1 MADIVSR
8 NSISNDNEEIV
19 FTKSQQK
26 AVDGIIDFI
35 AQPFSSNDFVRSIS
49 GAGGTGKTFITDYI
63 IRHCKFSNSIIRCAA
78 PTHKAC
84 RVLSNA
90 LKGKKVDTI
99 QSLLGLRL
107 NLSLENFDP
116 VRPQFDPIGKNK
128 LQSNT
133 DYTRL
138 LIVDEASM
146 IPSKLYNYLLKVCRG
161 KQCKVITIGDASQL
175 SPVNER
181 RSIAFANSNDIYFLK
196 EIVRQEANN
205 PITDLLKIIRD
216 DIKNKTYR
224 FIDYLNLHPNNFNE
238 IGEGY
243 TVVPKNQFV
252 NIISREFN
260 NPEYVNNIDLYRV
273 IAYTNVA
280 VSGWNNYVRNIIVKD
295 AYKSVLTKNDL
306 VMSYKNLVDEFN
318 SQILINSEEYIV
330 KDISDFVD
338 QKYGFHGIMIKFQA
352 IHGGKV
358 TPPILIINHKHRDTL
373 IKYYTMVTD
382 MIKAAT
388 NEEDS
393 YARTKLWRKYYDFKN
408 KYLLCTN
415 ILDKNDINKIVLER
429 DIDYGFAITAH
440 KSQGSTYE
448 NVFVDLNDML
458 YDKNGNVYTNV
469 DDVLRRVYVAFS
481 RAKHSLIISHG
492 G

>member
-1 MADIVSR
+1 MAEIVSR
-8 NSISNDNEEIV
+8 KSISNNNEQIV
-19 FTKSQQK
+19 FTKSQEK

-35 AQPFSSNDFVRSIS
+35 AQPFDSNDFVRSIS
-49 GAGGTGKTFITDYI
+49 GPGGTGKTFITNYI
-63 IRHCKFSNSIIRCAA
+63 IRHCKFSDSIIRCAA

-90 LKGKKVDTI
+90 LNGKKVDTI

-107 NLSLENFDP
+107 NLSLEDFNP
-116 VRPQFDPIGKNK
+116 VRPQFDPIGRNK
-128 LQSNT
+128 LQDKT

-138 LIVDEASM
+138 LIIDEASM
-146 IPSKLYNYLLKVCRG
+146 IPTKLYNYLIKVC
-161 KQCKVITIGDASQL
+161 KDKWCKVITIGDASQL

-181 RSIAFANSNDIYFLK
+181 KSIAFANNNDIYYLK

-205 PITDLLKIIRD
+205 PITDLLKIVRD

-224 FIDYLNLHPNNFNE
+224 FVDYLNVYPNRYNE

-243 TVVPKNQFV
+243 SVVPKAQFA
-252 NIISREFN
+252 NIIAREFN
-260 NPEYVNNIDLYRV
+260 NPEYTSNIDMYRV
-273 IAYTNVA
+273 IAYTNIA
-280 VSGWNNYVRNIIVKD
+280 VSSWNNYVRNIIVKD
-295 AYKSVLTKNDL
+295 AYKSVLTRNDL
-306 VMSYKNLVDEFN
+306 IMSYKNLVDEFN

-338 QKYGFHGIMIKFQA
+338 KKYGFKGIMVKFQA

-358 TPPILIINHKHRDTL
+358 TPPILIINHKDRETL
-373 IKYYTMVTD
+373 VAYYNIVNNMMKDAMNETD
-382 MIKAAT
+382 HSI
-388 NEEDS
+388 
-393 YARTKLWRKYYDFKN
+393 RTKLWRKYYEFKN

-415 ILDKNDINKIVLER
+415 ILDKNDPTKIVLDR
-429 DIDYGFAITAH
+429 DIDYGFAITSH

-448 NVFVDLNDML
+448 NVFADLNDML
-458 YDKNGNVYTNV
+458 YDKNGHVYTNV

-481 RAKHSLIISHG
+481 RAKHSLTISYG
-492 G
+492 

>member
-1 MADIVSR
+1 MAEIVSR
-8 NSISNDNEEIV
+8 KSISNNNEQIV
-19 FTKSQQK
+19 FTKSQEK

-35 AQPFSSNDFVRSIS
+35 AQPFDSNDFVRSIS
-49 GAGGTGKTFITDYI
+49 GPGGTGKTFITNYI
-63 IRHCKFSNSIIRCAA
+63 IRHCKFSDSIIRCAA

-90 LKGKKVDTI
+90 LNGKKVDTI

-107 NLSLENFDP
+107 NLSLEDFNP
-116 VRPQFDPIGKNK
+116 VRPQFDPIGRNK
-128 LQSNT
+128 LQDKT

-138 LIVDEASM
+138 LIIDEASM
-146 IPSKLYNYLLKVCRG
+146 IPTKLYNYLIKVC
-161 KQCKVITIGDASQL
+161 KSKCCKVITIGDASQL

-181 RSIAFANSNDIYFLK
+181 KSVAFANNNDIYYLK

-205 PITDLLKIIRD
+205 PITDLLKIVRD

-224 FIDYLNLHPNNFNE
+224 FVDYLNVYPNRYNE

-243 TVVPKNQFV
+243 SVVPKAQFA
-252 NIISREFN
+252 NIIAKEFN
-260 NPEYVNNIDLYRV
+260 NPEYTSNIDMYRV
-273 IAYTNVA
+273 IAYTNIA
-280 VSGWNNYVRNIIVKD
+280 VSSWNNYVRNIIVKD

-338 QKYGFHGIMIKFQA
+338 RKYGFKGIMVKFQA

-358 TPPILIINHKHRDTL
+358 TPPILIINHKDRETLVTYYNIVNGMMRDA
-373 IKYYTMVTD
+373 MNETD
-382 MIKAAT
+382 H
-388 NEEDS
+388 S
-393 YARTKLWRKYYDFKN
+393 ARTKLWKKYYEFKN

-415 ILDKNDINKIVLER
+415 ILDKNDPTKIVLDR

-458 YDKNGNVYTNV
+458 YDKNGHVYTNV

-481 RAKHSLIISHG
+481 RAKHSLTISYG
-492 G
+492 

>member
-1 MADIVSR
+1 MAEIVSR
-8 NSISNDNEEIV
+8 KSISNNNEQIV
-19 FTKSQQK
+19 FTKSQEK

-35 AQPFSSNDFVRSIS
+35 AQPFDSNDFVRSIS
-49 GAGGTGKTFITDYI
+49 GPGGTGKTFITNYI
-63 IRHCKFSNSIIRCAA
+63 IRHCKFSDSIIRCAA

-90 LKGKKVDTI
+90 LNGKKVDTI

-107 NLSLENFDP
+107 NLSLEDFNP
-116 VRPQFDPIGKNK
+116 VRPQFDPIGRNK
-128 LQSNT
+128 LQDKT

-138 LIVDEASM
+138 LIIDEASM
-146 IPSKLYNYLLKVCRG
+146 IPTKLYNYLIKVC
-161 KQCKVITIGDASQL
+161 KSKCCKVITIGDASQL

-181 RSIAFANSNDIYFLK
+181 KSVAFANNSDIYYLK

-205 PITDLLKIIRD
+205 PITDLLKIVRD

-224 FIDYLNLHPNNFNE
+224 FVDYLNVYPNRYNE

-243 TVVPKNQFV
+243 SVVPKAQFA

-260 NPEYVNNIDLYRV
+260 NPEYTSNIDMYRV
-273 IAYTNVA
+273 IAYTNIA
-280 VSGWNNYVRNIIVKD
+280 VSSWNNYVRNIIVKD

-338 QKYGFHGIMIKFQA
+338 RKYGFKGIMVKFQA

-358 TPPILIINHKHRDTL
+358 TPPILIINHKDRETLVAYYNIVNGMMRDA
-373 IKYYTMVTD
+373 MNETD
-382 MIKAAT
+382 H
-388 NEEDS
+388 S
-393 YARTKLWRKYYDFKN
+393 ARTKLWKKYYEFKN

-415 ILDKNDINKIVLER
+415 ILDKNDPTKIVLDR

-458 YDKNGNVYTNV
+458 YDKNGHVYTNV

-481 RAKHSLIISHG
+481 RAKHSLTISYG
-492 G
+492 

>member
-1 MADIVSR
+1 MAEIVSR
-8 NSISNDNEEIV
+8 KSISNNNEQIV
-19 FTKSQQK
+19 FTKSQEK

-35 AQPFSSNDFVRSIS
+35 AQPFDSNDFVRSIS
-49 GAGGTGKTFITDYI
+49 GPGGTGKTFITNYI
-63 IRHCKFSNSIIRCAA
+63 IRHCKFSDSIIRCAA

-90 LKGKKVDTI
+90 LNGKKVDTI

-107 NLSLENFDP
+107 NLSLEDFNP
-116 VRPQFDPIGKNK
+116 VRPQFDPIGRNK
-128 LQSNT
+128 LQDKT

-138 LIVDEASM
+138 LIIDEASM
-146 IPSKLYNYLLKVCRG
+146 IPTKLYNYLIKVC
-161 KQCKVITIGDASQL
+161 KSKCCKVITIGDASQL

-181 RSIAFANSNDIYFLK
+181 KSIAFANNSDIYYLK

-205 PITDLLKIIRD
+205 PITDLLKIVRD

-224 FIDYLNLHPNNFNE
+224 FVDYLNVYPNRYNE

-243 TVVPKNQFV
+243 SVVPKAQFA

-260 NPEYVNNIDLYRV
+260 NPEYTSNIDMYRV
-273 IAYTNVA
+273 IAYTNIA
-280 VSGWNNYVRNIIVKD
+280 VSSWNNYVRNIIVKD

-338 QKYGFHGIMIKFQA
+338 RKYGFKGIMVKFQA

-358 TPPILIINHKHRDTL
+358 TPPILIINHKDRETLVAYYNIVNGMMRDA
-373 IKYYTMVTD
+373 MNETD
-382 MIKAAT
+382 H
-388 NEEDS
+388 S
-393 YARTKLWRKYYDFKN
+393 ARTKLWKKYYEFKN

-415 ILDKNDINKIVLER
+415 ILDKNDPTKIVLDR

-458 YDKNGNVYTNV
+458 YDKNGHVYTNV

-481 RAKHSLIISHG
+481 RAKHSLTISYG
-492 G
+492 

>member
-1 MADIVSR
+1 MAEIVSR
-8 NSISNDNEEIV
+8 KSISNNNEQIV
-19 FTKSQQK
+19 FTKSQEK

-35 AQPFSSNDFVRSIS
+35 AQPFDSNDFVRSIS
-49 GAGGTGKTFITDYI
+49 GPGGTGKTFITNYI
-63 IRHCKFSNSIIRCAA
+63 IRHCKFSDSIIRCAA

-90 LKGKKVDTI
+90 LNGKKVDTI

-107 NLSLENFDP
+107 NLSLEDFNP
-116 VRPQFDPIGKNK
+116 IRPQFDPIGRNK
-128 LQSNT
+128 LQDKT

-138 LIVDEASM
+138 LIIDEASM
-146 IPSKLYNYLLKVCRG
+146 IPTKLYNYLIKVC
-161 KQCKVITIGDASQL
+161 KSKCCKVITIGDASQL

-181 RSIAFANSNDIYFLK
+181 KSVAFANNSDIYYLK

-205 PITDLLKIIRD
+205 PITDLLKIVRD

-224 FIDYLNLHPNNFNE
+224 FVDYINVYPNRYNE

-243 TVVPKNQFV
+243 SVVPKAQFA

-260 NPEYVNNIDLYRV
+260 NPEYTSNIDMYRV
-273 IAYTNVA
+273 IAYTNIA
-280 VSGWNNYVRNIIVKD
+280 VSSWNNYVRNIIVKD

-338 QKYGFHGIMIKFQA
+338 RKYGFKGIMVKFQA

-358 TPPILIINHKHRDTL
+358 TPPILIINHKDRETLVAYYNIVNGMMRDA
-373 IKYYTMVTD
+373 MNETD
-382 MIKAAT
+382 H
-388 NEEDS
+388 S
-393 YARTKLWRKYYDFKN
+393 ARTKLWKKYYEFKN

-415 ILDKNDINKIVLER
+415 ILDKNDPTKIVLDR

-440 KSQGSTYE
+440 KS
-448 NVFVDLNDML
+448 
-458 YDKNGNVYTNV
+458 
-469 DDVLRRVYVAFS
+469 
-481 RAKHSLIISHG
+481 
-492 G
+492 

>member
-1 MADIVSR
+1 MAEIVSR
-8 NSISNDNEEIV
+8 KSISNNNEQIV
-19 FTKSQQK
+19 FTKSQEK

-35 AQPFSSNDFVRSIS
+35 AQPFDSNDFVRSIS
-49 GAGGTGKTFITDYI
+49 GPGGTGKTFITNYI
-63 IRHCKFSNSIIRCAA
+63 IRHCKFSDSIIRCAA

-90 LKGKKVDTI
+90 LNGKKVDTI

-107 NLSLENFDP
+107 NLSLEDFNP
-116 VRPQFDPIGKNK
+116 VRPQFDPIGRNK
-128 LQSNT
+128 LQDKT

-138 LIVDEASM
+138 LIIDEASM
-146 IPSKLYNYLLKVCRG
+146 IPTKLYNYLIKVCKG
-161 KQCKVITIGDASQL
+161 KCCKVITIGDASQL

-181 RSIAFANSNDIYFLK
+181 KSIAFANNSDIYYLK

-205 PITDLLKIIRD
+205 PITDLLKIVRD

-224 FIDYLNLHPNNFNE
+224 FVDYLNVYPNRYNE

-243 TVVPKNQFV
+243 SVVPKAQFA

-260 NPEYVNNIDLYRV
+260 NPEYTSNIDMYRV
-273 IAYTNVA
+273 IAYTNIA
-280 VSGWNNYVRNIIVKD
+280 VSSWNNYVRNIIVKD

-338 QKYGFHGIMIKFQA
+338 RKYGFKGIMVKFQA

-358 TPPILIINHKHRDTL
+358 TPPILIINHKDRETLVAYYNIVNNMMRDA
-373 IKYYTMVTD
+373 MNETD
-382 MIKAAT
+382 H
-388 NEEDS
+388 S
-393 YARTKLWRKYYDFKN
+393 ARTKLWKKYYEFKN

-415 ILDKNDINKIVLER
+415 ILDKNDPTKIILDR
-429 DIDYGFAITAH
+429 DIDYGFAISAH

-448 NVFVDLNDML
+448 NVFVDLNNML
-458 YDKNGNVYTNV
+458 YDKNGYVYTNV

-481 RAKHSLIISHG
+481 RAKHSLTISYG
-492 G
+492 

>member
-1 MADIVSR
+1 MAEIVSR
-8 NSISNDNEEIV
+8 KSISNNNEQIV
-19 FTKSQQK
+19 FTKSQEK

-35 AQPFSSNDFVRSIS
+35 AQPFDSNDFVRSIS
-49 GAGGTGKTFITDYI
+49 GPGGTGKTFITNYI
-63 IRHCKFSNSIIRCAA
+63 IRHCKFSDSIIRCAA

-90 LKGKKVDTI
+90 LNGKKVDTI

-107 NLSLENFDP
+107 NLSLEDFNP
-116 VRPQFDPIGKNK
+116 VRPQFDPIGRNK
-128 LQSNT
+128 LQDKT

-138 LIVDEASM
+138 LIIDEASM
-146 IPSKLYNYLLKVCRG
+146 IPTKLYNYLIKVC
-161 KQCKVITIGDASQL
+161 KDKWCKVITIGDASQL

-181 RSIAFANSNDIYFLK
+181 KSIAFANNNDIYYLK

-205 PITDLLKIIRD
+205 PITDLLKIVRD

-224 FIDYLNLHPNNFNE
+224 FVDYLNVYPNRYNE

-243 TVVPKNQFV
+243 SVVPKAQFA
-252 NIISREFN
+252 NIIAREFN
-260 NPEYVNNIDLYRV
+260 NPEYTSNIDMYRV
-273 IAYTNVA
+273 IAYTNIA
-280 VSGWNNYVRNIIVKD
+280 VSSWNNYVRNIIVKD
-295 AYKSVLTKNDL
+295 AYKSVLTRNDL
-306 VMSYKNLVDEFN
+306 IMSYKNLVDEFN

-338 QKYGFHGIMIKFQA
+338 KKYGFKGIMVKFQA

-358 TPPILIINHKHRDTL
+358 TPPILIINHKDRETL
-373 IKYYTMVTD
+373 VAYYNIVNNMMKDAMNETD
-382 MIKAAT
+382 HSI
-388 NEEDS
+388 
-393 YARTKLWRKYYDFKN
+393 RTKLWRKYYEFKN

-415 ILDKNDINKIVLER
+415 ILDKNDPTKIVLDR

-440 KSQGSTYE
+440 RAQGSTYE
-448 NVFVDLNDML
+448 NVFADLNDML
-458 YDKNGNVYTNV
+458 YDKNGHVYTNV

-481 RAKHSLIISHG
+481 RAKHSLTISYG
-492 G
+492 

>member
-1 MADIVSR
+1 MAEIVSR
-8 NSISNDNEEIV
+8 KSISNNNEQIV
-19 FTKSQQK
+19 FTKSQEK

-35 AQPFSSNDFVRSIS
+35 AQPFDSNDFVRSIS
-49 GAGGTGKTFITDYI
+49 GPGGTGKTFITNYI
-63 IRHCKFSNSIIRCAA
+63 IRHCKFSDSIIRCAA

-90 LKGKKVDTI
+90 LNGKKVDTI

-107 NLSLENFDP
+107 NLSLEDFNP
-116 VRPQFDPIGKNK
+116 VRPQFDPIGRNK
-128 LQSNT
+128 LQDKT

-138 LIVDEASM
+138 LIIDEASM
-146 IPSKLYNYLLKVCRG
+146 IPTKLYNYLIKVC
-161 KQCKVITIGDASQL
+161 KDKWCKVITIGDASQL

-181 RSIAFANSNDIYFLK
+181 KSIAFANNNDIYYLK

-205 PITDLLKIIRD
+205 PITDLLKIVRD

-224 FIDYLNLHPNNFNE
+224 FVDYLNVYPNRYNE

-243 TVVPKNQFV
+243 SVVPKAQFA
-252 NIISREFN
+252 NIIAREFN
-260 NPEYVNNIDLYRV
+260 NPEYTSNIDMYRV
-273 IAYTNVA
+273 IAYTNIA
-280 VSGWNNYVRNIIVKD
+280 VSSWNNYVRNIIVKD
-295 AYKSVLTKNDL
+295 AYKSVLTRNDL
-306 VMSYKNLVDEFN
+306 IMSYKNLVDEFN

-338 QKYGFHGIMIKFQA
+338 KKYGFKGIMVKFQA

-358 TPPILIINHKHRDTL
+358 TPPILIINHKDRETL
-373 IKYYTMVTD
+373 VAYYNIVNNMMKDAMNETD
-382 MIKAAT
+382 H
-388 NEEDS
+388 S
-393 YARTKLWRKYYDFKN
+393 VRTKLWRKYYEFKN

-415 ILDKNDINKIVLER
+415 ILDKNDPTKIVLDR
-429 DIDYGFAITAH
+429 DIDYGFAITSH

-448 NVFVDLNDML
+448 NVFADLNDML
-458 YDKNGNVYTNV
+458 YDKNGHVYTNV

-481 RAKHSLIISHG
+481 RAKHSLTISYG
-492 G
+492 

>member
-1 MADIVSR
+1 MAEIVSR
-8 NSISNDNEEIV
+8 KSISNNNEQIV
-19 FTKSQQK
+19 FTKSQEK

-35 AQPFSSNDFVRSIS
+35 AQPFDSNDFVRSIS
-49 GAGGTGKTFITDYI
+49 GPGGTGKTFITNYI
-63 IRHCKFSNSIIRCAA
+63 IRHCKFSDSIIRCAA

-90 LKGKKVDTI
+90 LNGKKVDTI

-107 NLSLENFDP
+107 NLSLEDFNP
-116 VRPQFDPIGKNK
+116 VRPQFDPIGRNK
-128 LQSNT
+128 LQDKT

-138 LIVDEASM
+138 LIIDEASM
-146 IPSKLYNYLLKVCRG
+146 IPTKLYNYLIKVC
-161 KQCKVITIGDASQL
+161 KDKWCKVITIGDASQL

-181 RSIAFANSNDIYFLK
+181 KSIAFANNNDIYYLK

-205 PITDLLKIIRD
+205 PITDLLKIVRD

-224 FIDYLNLHPNNFNE
+224 FVDYLNVYPNKYNE

-243 TVVPKNQFV
+243 SVVPKAQFA
-252 NIISREFN
+252 NIIAREFN
-260 NPEYVNNIDLYRV
+260 NPEYTSNIDMYRV
-273 IAYTNVA
+273 IAYTNIA
-280 VSGWNNYVRNIIVKD
+280 VSSWNNYVRNIIVKD
-295 AYKSVLTKNDL
+295 AYKSVLTRNDL
-306 VMSYKNLVDEFN
+306 IMSYKNLVDEFN

-338 QKYGFHGIMIKFQA
+338 KKYGFKGIMVKFQA

-358 TPPILIINHKHRDTL
+358 TPPILIINHKDRETL
-373 IKYYTMVTD
+373 VAYYTIVNNMMKDAMNETD
-382 MIKAAT
+382 H
-388 NEEDS
+388 S
-393 YARTKLWRKYYDFKN
+393 VRTKLWRKYYEFKN

-415 ILDKNDINKIVLER
+415 ILDKNDPTKIVLDR

-440 KSQGSTYE
+440 RAQGSTYE
-448 NVFVDLNDML
+448 NVFADLNDML
-458 YDKNGNVYTNV
+458 YDKNGHVYTNV

-481 RAKHSLIISHG
+481 RAKHSLTISYG
-492 G
+492 

>member
-1 MADIVSR
+1 MAEIVSR
-8 NSISNDNEEIV
+8 KSISNNNEQIV
-19 FTKSQQK
+19 FTKSQEK

-35 AQPFSSNDFVRSIS
+35 AQPFDSNDFVRSIS
-49 GAGGTGKTFITDYI
+49 GPGGTGKTFITNYI
-63 IRHCKFSNSIIRCAA
+63 IRHCKFSDSIIRCAA

-90 LKGKKVDTI
+90 LNGKKVDTI

-107 NLSLENFDP
+107 NLSLEDFNP
-116 VRPQFDPIGKNK
+116 IRPQFDPIGRNK
-128 LQSNT
+128 LQDKT

-138 LIVDEASM
+138 LIIDEASM
-146 IPSKLYNYLLKVCRG
+146 IPTKLYNYLIKVC
-161 KQCKVITIGDASQL
+161 KSKCCKVITIGDASQL

-181 RSIAFANSNDIYFLK
+181 KSVAFANNSDIYYLK

-205 PITDLLKIIRD
+205 PITDLLKIVRD

-224 FIDYLNLHPNNFNE
+224 FVDYLNVYPNRYNE

-243 TVVPKNQFV
+243 SVVPKAQFA

-260 NPEYVNNIDLYRV
+260 NPEYTSNIDMYRV
-273 IAYTNVA
+273 IAYTNIA
-280 VSGWNNYVRNIIVKD
+280 VSSWNNYVRNIIVKD

-338 QKYGFHGIMIKFQA
+338 RKYGFKGIMVKFQA

-358 TPPILIINHKHRDTL
+358 TPPILIINHKDRETLVAYYNIVNGMMRDA
-373 IKYYTMVTD
+373 MNETD
-382 MIKAAT
+382 H
-388 NEEDS
+388 S
-393 YARTKLWRKYYDFKN
+393 ARTKLWKKYYEFKN

-415 ILDKNDINKIVLER
+415 ILDKNDPTKIVLDR

-458 YDKNGNVYTNV
+458 YDKNGHVYTNV

-481 RAKHSLIISHG
+481 RAKHSLTISYG
-492 G
+492 

>member
-1 MADIVSR
+1 MAEIVSR
-8 NSISNDNEEIV
+8 KSISNNNEQIV
-19 FTKSQQK
+19 FTKSQEK

-35 AQPFSSNDFVRSIS
+35 AQPFDSNDFVRSIS
-49 GAGGTGKTFITDYI
+49 GPGGTGKTFITNYI
-63 IRHCKFSNSIIRCAA
+63 IRHCKFSDSIIRCAA

-90 LKGKKVDTI
+90 LNGKKVDTI

-107 NLSLENFDP
+107 NLSLEDFNP
-116 VRPQFDPIGKNK
+116 IRPQFDPIGRNK
-128 LQSNT
+128 LQDKT

-138 LIVDEASM
+138 LIIDEASM
-146 IPSKLYNYLLKVCRG
+146 IPTKLYNYLIKVC
-161 KQCKVITIGDASQL
+161 KSKCCKVITIGDASQL

-181 RSIAFANSNDIYFLK
+181 KSVAFANNSDIYYLK

-205 PITDLLKIIRD
+205 PITDLLKIVRD

-224 FIDYLNLHPNNFNE
+224 FVDYLNIYPNRYNE

-243 TVVPKNQFV
+243 SVVPKAQFA

-260 NPEYVNNIDLYRV
+260 NPEYTSNIDMYRV
-273 IAYTNVA
+273 IAYTNIA
-280 VSGWNNYVRNIIVKD
+280 VSSWNNYVRNIIVKD

-338 QKYGFHGIMIKFQA
+338 RKYGFKGIMVKFQA

-358 TPPILIINHKHRDTL
+358 TPPILIINHKDRETLVAYYNIVNGMMRDA
-373 IKYYTMVTD
+373 MNETD
-382 MIKAAT
+382 H
-388 NEEDS
+388 S
-393 YARTKLWRKYYDFKN
+393 ARTKLWKKYYEFKN

-415 ILDKNDINKIVLER
+415 ILDKNDPTKIVLDR

-458 YDKNGNVYTNV
+458 YDKNGHVYTNV

-481 RAKHSLIISHG
+481 RAKHSLTISYG
-492 G
+492 

>member
-1 MADIVSR
+1 MAEIVSR
-8 NSISNDNEEIV
+8 KSISNNNEQIV
-19 FTKSQQK
+19 FTKSQEK

-35 AQPFSSNDFVRSIS
+35 AQPFDSNDFVRSIS
-49 GAGGTGKTFITDYI
+49 GPGGTGKTFITNYI
-63 IRHCKFSNSIIRCAA
+63 IRHCKFSDSIIRCAA

-90 LKGKKVDTI
+90 LNGKKVDTI

-107 NLSLENFDP
+107 NLSLEDFNP
-116 VRPQFDPIGKNK
+116 VRPQFDPIGRNK
-128 LQSNT
+128 LQDKT

-138 LIVDEASM
+138 LIIDEASM
-146 IPSKLYNYLLKVCRG
+146 IPTKLYNYLIKVC
-161 KQCKVITIGDASQL
+161 KSKCCKVITIGDASQL

-181 RSIAFANSNDIYFLK
+181 KSVAFANNNDIYYLK

-205 PITDLLKIIRD
+205 PITDLLKIVRD
-216 DIKNKTYR
+216 DIKHKTYR
-224 FIDYLNLHPNNFNE
+224 FVDYLNVYPNMYNE

-243 TVVPKNQFV
+243 SLVPKSQFA
-252 NIISREFN
+252 NIIAKEFN
-260 NPEYVNNIDLYRV
+260 NPEYTSNIDMYRV
-273 IAYTNVA
+273 IAYTNIA
-280 VSGWNNYVRNIIVKD
+280 VSSWNNYVRNIIVKD

-306 VMSYKNLVDEFN
+306 IMSYKNLVDEFN

-338 QKYGFHGIMIKFQA
+338 RKYGFKGIMVKFQA

-358 TPPILIINHKHRDTL
+358 TPPILIINHKDRETLVTYYNIVNGMMRDA
-373 IKYYTMVTD
+373 MNETD
-382 MIKAAT
+382 H
-388 NEEDS
+388 S
-393 YARTKLWRKYYDFKN
+393 ARTKLWKKYYEFKN

-415 ILDKNDINKIVLER
+415 ILDKNDPTKIILDR

-458 YDKNGNVYTNV
+458 YDKNGHVYTNV

-481 RAKHSLIISHG
+481 RAKHSLTISYG
-492 G
+492 

>member
-1 MADIVSR
+1 MAEIVSR
-8 NSISNDNEEIV
+8 KSISNNNEQIV
-19 FTKSQQK
+19 FTKSQEK

-35 AQPFSSNDFVRSIS
+35 AQPFDSNDFVRSIS
-49 GAGGTGKTFITDYI
+49 GPGGTGKTFITNYI
-63 IRHCKFSNSIIRCAA
+63 IRHCKFSDSIIRCAA

-90 LKGKKVDTI
+90 LNGKKVDTI

-107 NLSLENFDP
+107 NLSLEDFNP
-116 VRPQFDPIGKNK
+116 VRPQFDPIGRNK
-128 LQSNT
+128 LQDKT

-138 LIVDEASM
+138 LIIDEASM
-146 IPSKLYNYLLKVCRG
+146 IPTKLYNYLIKVC
-161 KQCKVITIGDASQL
+161 KDKWCKVITIGDASQL

-181 RSIAFANSNDIYFLK
+181 KSIAFANNNDIYYLK

-205 PITDLLKIIRD
+205 PITDLLKIVRD

-224 FIDYLNLHPNNFNE
+224 FVDYLNVYPNRYNE

-243 TVVPKNQFV
+243 SVVPKAQFA
-252 NIISREFN
+252 NIIAREFN
-260 NPEYVNNIDLYRV
+260 NPEYTSNIDMYRV
-273 IAYTNVA
+273 IAYTNIA
-280 VSGWNNYVRNIIVKD
+280 VSSWNNYVRNIIVKD
-295 AYKSVLTKNDL
+295 AYKSVLTRNDL
-306 VMSYKNLVDEFN
+306 IMSYKNLVDEFN

-338 QKYGFHGIMIKFQA
+338 KKYGFKGIMVKFQA

-358 TPPILIINHKHRDTL
+358 TPPILIINHKDRETL
-373 IKYYTMVTD
+373 VTYYNIVNNMMKDAMNETD
-382 MIKAAT
+382 H
-388 NEEDS
+388 S
-393 YARTKLWRKYYDFKN
+393 ARTKLWRKYYEFKN

-415 ILDKNDINKIVLER
+415 ILDKNDPTKIVLDR
-429 DIDYGFAITAH
+429 DIDYGFAITSH

-448 NVFVDLNDML
+448 NVFADLNDML
-458 YDKNGNVYTNV
+458 YDKNGHVYTNV

-481 RAKHSLIISHG
+481 RAKHSLTISYG
-492 G
+492 

>member
-1 MADIVSR
+1 MAEIVSR
-8 NSISNDNEEIV
+8 KSISNNNEQIV
-19 FTKSQQK
+19 FTKSQEK

-35 AQPFSSNDFVRSIS
+35 AQPFDSNDFVRSIS
-49 GAGGTGKTFITDYI
+49 GPGGTGKTFITNYI
-63 IRHCKFSNSIIRCAA
+63 IRHCKFSDSIIRCAA

-90 LKGKKVDTI
+90 LNGKKVDTI

-107 NLSLENFDP
+107 NLSLEDFNP
-116 VRPQFDPIGKNK
+116 VRPQFDPIGRNK
-128 LQSNT
+128 LQDKT

-138 LIVDEASM
+138 LIIDEASM
-146 IPSKLYNYLLKVCRG
+146 IPTKLYNYLIKVC
-161 KQCKVITIGDASQL
+161 KDKWCKVITIGDASQL

-181 RSIAFANSNDIYFLK
+181 KSIAFANNNDIYYLK

-205 PITDLLKIIRD
+205 PITDLLKIVRD

-224 FIDYLNLHPNNFNE
+224 FVDYLNVYPNRYNE

-243 TVVPKNQFV
+243 SVVPKAQFA
-252 NIISREFN
+252 NIIAREFN
-260 NPEYVNNIDLYRV
+260 NPEYTSNIDMYRV
-273 IAYTNVA
+273 IAYTNIA
-280 VSGWNNYVRNIIVKD
+280 VSSWNNYVRNIIVKD
-295 AYKSVLTKNDL
+295 AYKSVLTRNDL
-306 VMSYKNLVDEFN
+306 IMSYKNLVDEFN

-338 QKYGFHGIMIKFQA
+338 KKYGFKGIMVKFQA

-358 TPPILIINHKHRDTL
+358 TPPILIINHKDRETL
-373 IKYYTMVTD
+373 VAYYTIVNNMMKDAMNETD
-382 MIKAAT
+382 H
-388 NEEDS
+388 S
-393 YARTKLWRKYYDFKN
+393 VRTKLWRKYYEFKN

-415 ILDKNDINKIVLER
+415 ILDKNDPTKIVLDR

-440 KSQGSTYE
+440 RAQGSTYE
-448 NVFVDLNDML
+448 NVFADLNDML
-458 YDKNGNVYTNV
+458 YDKNGHVYTNV

-481 RAKHSLIISHG
+481 RAKHSLTISYG
-492 G
+492 

>member
-1 MADIVSR
+1 MAEIVSR
-8 NSISNDNEEIV
+8 KSISNNNEQIV
-19 FTKSQQK
+19 FTKSQEK

-35 AQPFSSNDFVRSIS
+35 AQPFDSNDFVRSIS
-49 GAGGTGKTFITDYI
+49 GPGGTGKTFITNYI
-63 IRHCKFSNSIIRCAA
+63 IRHCKFSDSIIRCAA

-90 LKGKKVDTI
+90 LNGKKVDTI

-107 NLSLENFDP
+107 NLSLEDFNP
-116 VRPQFDPIGKNK
+116 VRPQFDPIGRNK
-128 LQSNT
+128 LQDKT

-138 LIVDEASM
+138 LIIDEASM
-146 IPSKLYNYLLKVCRG
+146 IPTKLYNYLIKVC
-161 KQCKVITIGDASQL
+161 KDKWCKVITIGDASQL

-181 RSIAFANSNDIYFLK
+181 KSIAFANNNDIYYLK

-205 PITDLLKIIRD
+205 PITDLLKIVRD

-224 FIDYLNLHPNNFNE
+224 FVDYLNVYPNRYNE

-243 TVVPKNQFV
+243 SVVPKAQFA
-252 NIISREFN
+252 NIIAREFN
-260 NPEYVNNIDLYRV
+260 NPEYTSNIDMYRV
-273 IAYTNVA
+273 IAYTNIA
-280 VSGWNNYVRNIIVKD
+280 VSSWNNYVRNIIVKD
-295 AYKSVLTKNDL
+295 AYKSVLTRNDL
-306 VMSYKNLVDEFN
+306 IMSYKNLVDEFN

-338 QKYGFHGIMIKFQA
+338 KKYGFKGIMVKFQA

-358 TPPILIINHKHRDTL
+358 TPPILIINHKDRETL
-373 IKYYTMVTD
+373 VAYYTIVNNMMKDAMNETD
-382 MIKAAT
+382 H
-388 NEEDS
+388 S
-393 YARTKLWRKYYDFKN
+393 VRTKLWRKYYEFKN

-415 ILDKNDINKIVLER
+415 ILDKNDPTKIVLDR
-429 DIDYGFAITAH
+429 DIDYGFAITSH

-448 NVFVDLNDML
+448 NVFADLNDML
-458 YDKNGNVYTNV
+458 YDKNGHVYTNV

-481 RAKHSLIISHG
+481 RAKHSLTISYG
-492 G
+492 

>member
-1 MADIVSR
+1 MAEIVSR
-8 NSISNDNEEIV
+8 NNISNNNEQIV
-19 FTKSQQK
+19 FTKSQKK

-35 AQPFSSNDFVRSIS
+35 AQPFDSKDFIRSIS
-49 GAGGTGKTFITDYI
+49 GPGGTGKTFITNYI
-63 IRHCKFSNSIIRCAA
+63 IRHCKFSDSIIRCAA

-90 LKGKKVDTI
+90 LNGKKVDTI

-107 NLSLENFDP
+107 NLALENFDP
-116 VRPQFDPIGKNK
+116 VRPQFDPIGRNK
-128 LQSNT
+128 LQDKT

-146 IPSKLYNYLLKVCRG
+146 IPKKLYDYLVKVC
-161 KQCKVITIGDASQL
+161 KDKCCKVITIGDASQL

-181 RSIAFANSNDIYFLK
+181 KSVAFANSNDIYYLK
-196 EIVRQEANN
+196 EVVRQEANN

-224 FIDYLNLHPNNFNE
+224 FVDYLNLHPSRYNE

-243 TVVPKNQFV
+243 SVVSRNQFA
-252 NIISREFN
+252 NIIAREFN
-260 NPEYVNNIDLYRV
+260 NPEYTSNIDMYRV
-273 IAYTNVA
+273 IAYTNIA
-280 VSGWNNYVRNIIVKD
+280 VSSWNNYVRNIIVKD
-295 AYKSVLTKNDL
+295 SHKSVLTKNDL
-306 VMSYKNLVDEFN
+306 IMSYRNLVDEFN

-338 QKYGFHGIMIKFQA
+338 KKYGFKGIIVKFQA
-352 IHGGKV
+352 IHGSKV
-358 TPPILIINHKHRDTL
+358 TPPILVINHKDRETL
-373 IKYYTMVTD
+373 VAYYNIVNSMMKDAMNETD
-382 MIKAAT
+382 
-388 NEEDS
+388 NN
-393 YARTKLWRKYYDFKN
+393 ARTKLWRKYYEFKN

-415 ILDKNDINKIVLER
+415 ILDKNDPTKIVLDR
-429 DIDYGFAITAH
+429 DIDYGFAITSH

-448 NVFVDLNDML
+448 NVFADLNDML
-458 YDKNGNVYTNV
+458 YDKNGRVYTNV

-481 RAKHSLIISHG
+481 RAKHSLTINYG
-492 G
+492 